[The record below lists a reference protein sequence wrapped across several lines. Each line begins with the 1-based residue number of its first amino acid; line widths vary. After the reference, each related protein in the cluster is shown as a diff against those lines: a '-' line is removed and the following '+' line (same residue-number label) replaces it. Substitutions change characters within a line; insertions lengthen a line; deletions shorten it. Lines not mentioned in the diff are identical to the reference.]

1 MGEEREDT
9 MVKKADT
16 DKAAETNTLT
26 AGTAHPI
33 DFESIRHLNP
43 YGMEYWSA
51 RELAPLLGY
60 SKWERFEGAIKRAM
74 IACTQVGGIV
84 DDHFPATGRTV
95 RLGSGAERVLTDYA
109 LSRLACYLI
118 AENGDPRKSEIAQ
131 AQVYFVV
138 ATRQNELRQL
148 GEQRDERLRLRERVS
163 ENNKKLAEAAHGA
176 GVLSRSFGV
185 FQNAGYRGLYGGLD
199 LGAIKARKGIG
210 AREDLLDRSGRAELA
225 ANDFRITQTEER
237 LRKEGIIGQTK
248 AIDTHQ
254 EVGETVRRAI
264 EEIGGTMPEDL
275 PPEHSLKPL
284 IEARRRG
291 RKKADILDEAGGETE
306 PQQGRLFD

>member
-1 MGEEREDT
+1 MTKKVDT
-9 MVKKADT
+9 PEAAST
-16 DKAAETNTLT
+16 DALAAGKTHL
-26 AGTAHPI
+26 I
-33 DFESIRHLNP
+33 DFESIKHVNP

-60 SKWERFEGAIKRAM
+60 TKWERFEGAIKRAM
-74 IACTQVGGIV
+74 TACAQVGGIV
-84 DDHFPATGRTV
+84 GDHFPATERTV
-95 RLGSGAERVLTDYA
+95 RLGSGAERALKDYA

-118 AENGDPRKSEIAQ
+118 AENGDPRKREIAQ

-138 ATRQNELRQL
+138 STRQNELRHL
-148 GEQRDERLRLRERVS
+148 GEQRDERIRLRERVS

-248 AIDTHQ
+248 AMDTHH
-254 EVGETVRRAI
+254 EVGQTVRRAI

-275 PPEHSLKPL
+275 PPEHSIKPV
-284 IEARRRG
+284 IEARRRR
-291 RKKADILDEAGGETE
+291 RKKIDIPQEAVSETE
-306 PQQGRLFD
+306 PHQGSLFD

>member
-1 MGEEREDT
+1 MT
-9 MVKKADT
+9 KKADT
-16 DKAAETNTLT
+16 DTAASTDVLVAGKAY
-26 AGTAHPI
+26 PI
-33 DFESIRHLNP
+33 DFESIRHVNP

-60 SKWERFEGAIKRAM
+60 TKWERFEGAVKRAM
-74 IACTQVGGIV
+74 IACTQVGGVV

-95 RLGSGAERVLTDYA
+95 RLGSGAERELKDYA

-118 AENGDPRKSEIAQ
+118 AENGDPRKPEIAQ

-138 ATRQNELRQL
+138 STRQNELHQL
-148 GEQRDERLRLRERVS
+148 GEQRDERIRLRERVS
-163 ENNKKLAEAAHGA
+163 ENNKKLAEAAHSA

-210 AREDLLDRSGRAELA
+210 GREDLLDRSGRAELA

-248 AIDTHQ
+248 AMDTHH
-254 EVGETVRRAI
+254 EVGQTVRRAI

-275 PPEHSLKPL
+275 SPEHSIKPV
-284 IEARRRG
+284 IEARRRN
-291 RKKADILDEAGGETE
+291 RKKTGIPETPVSDTE
-306 PQQGRLFD
+306 PHQRSLFD